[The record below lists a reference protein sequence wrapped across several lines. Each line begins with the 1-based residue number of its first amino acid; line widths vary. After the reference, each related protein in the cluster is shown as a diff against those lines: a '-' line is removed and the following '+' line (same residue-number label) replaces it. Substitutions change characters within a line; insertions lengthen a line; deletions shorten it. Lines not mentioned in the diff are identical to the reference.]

1 MLLRKH
7 VSDRALDYGI
17 PVEVLYEIQRNGKI
31 TKEGKNKYRLSMKT
45 KRGLIYMIAIDYVN
59 NIQIITLGLGGSKKR

>member
-7 VSDRALDYGI
+7 VSDRALDHGI

-31 TKEGKNKYRLSMKT
+31 TKEGRNKYRLSMKT
-45 KRGLIYMIAIDYVN
+45 KRGLIYMIARDYADS
-59 NIQIITLGLGGSKKR
+59 IQIITLGIGGSKRR

>member
-17 PVEVLYEIQRNGKI
+17 PIEVLYEDQKSGKI
-31 TKEGKNKYRLSMKT
+31 TKEGKTKYRLSLRT
-45 KRGLIYMIAIDYVN
+45 KRGTIYLIAHDYVDS
-59 NIQIITLGLGGSKKR
+59 IQVITLGIGGSKKR

>member
-17 PVEVLYEIQRNGKI
+17 PVEVLYEIQKNGKI
-31 TKEGKNKYRLSMKT
+31 TKEGKSKYRLSMKT
-45 KRGLIYMIAIDYVN
+45 KRGTIYMIAHDYAD
-59 NIQIITLGLGGSKKR
+59 NIQIITLGIGGSKKR

>member
-17 PVEVLYEIQRNGKI
+17 PVEVLHEIQRNGKI
-31 TKEGKNKYRLSMKT
+31 TKEGKRKYRLSMKT
-45 KRGLIYMIAIDYVN
+45 KRGLIYMIAHDYAD
-59 NIQIITLGLGGSKKR
+59 NIQIITLGIGSGKKR